1 MEPHQKP
8 MNDPIA
14 EKLRDTAA
22 LEKVMQQA
30 VIEAVD
36 KARKLGFLPDL
47 SVQENVAEYKAK

>member
-36 KARKLGFLPDL
+36 NARKLGFLPDL
-47 SVQENVAEYKAK
+47 SGQENVAEYKAK